1 VPRLQVFARS
11 SPEDKCISLRC
22 PRNWDSTNNGK
33 NNGPAFNVQ
42 ESHCSRQYL
51 RTSILS
57 DDSNIN
63 RSTNL
68 RRKGQATNSA
78 TSNNVGDSVG
88 AVHHTLQKPS
98 LLPTRPS
105 APETE
110 VAPPMIYPPL
120 SSLITNGRSFSRR
133 VDGASPMWYC
143 ELLGDAVAWLLAIYF
158 GHAGQASFPIFL
170 HMSNFEFQCLP
181 SIQLGTPR
189 CGSN

>member
-1 VPRLQVFARS
+1 MARTMGQRSTFKSHTAHVNTCELQS
-11 SPEDKCISLRC
+11 
-22 PRNWDSTNNGK
+22 
-33 NNGPAFNVQ
+33 
-42 ESHCSRQYL
+42 YL
-51 RTSILS
+51 TIRTSTEAPTFAARARPLITPPL
-57 DDSNIN
+57 IMLEIPLEQC
-63 RSTNL
+63 T
-68 RRKGQATNSA
+68 TP
-78 TSNNVGDSVG
+78 
-88 AVHHTLQKPS
+88 LQKPS

-110 VAPPMIYPPL
+110 AAPPMIYPPL

-133 VDGASPMWYC
+133 VDGASPMWCC

-158 GHAGQASFPIFL
+158 GHAGQASCPIFL